1 MKTLTIHPRTELLC
15 ARASLSDSRD
25 SESAHSS
32 ASAGETRRATE
43 AGGCECLNSH

>member
-15 ARASLSDSRD
+15 A